1 MVFFQFV
8 QIFTLI
14 NYFISK
20 SCVMQVV
27 DTRSHCDCTHTIST
41 PACVASCLSLAF
53 SLGYTISDSSAEVF
67 VLLLS
72 FF

>member
-20 SCVMQVV
+20 SYVMQVV
-27 DTRSHCDCTHTIST
+27 DTSSHCDCTHTIST
-41 PACVASCLSLAF
+41 SACVASRLKSSLF
-53 SLGYTISDSSAEVF
+53 SRLHHFRS
-67 VLLLS
+67 
-72 FF
+72 